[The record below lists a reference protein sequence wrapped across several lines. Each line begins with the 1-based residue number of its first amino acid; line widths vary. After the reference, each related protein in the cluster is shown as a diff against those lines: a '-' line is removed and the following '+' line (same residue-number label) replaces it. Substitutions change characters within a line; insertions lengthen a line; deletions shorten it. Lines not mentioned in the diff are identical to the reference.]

1 MYVITEIA
9 CSGKEHVQQGWGKDW
24 KNLLISTSTLAE
36 RNQWRNSATS
46 LDAVILGTCVAVE
59 PENAEEVQEWMGP
72 RSDQNLFFG
81 HFYGDHWMCARIFN
95 EEWMCRWWDDWI
107 WLQRALSKPPPCSRI
122 YHMWFLEFLWIRLRI
137 CYAACNSMWNFCVH
151 SEEMLQERFVYNVT
165 VHCSFCSVVVMQLLI
180 MQTCMAMGLDY
191 IQCFWL
197 WREYY
202 CLAWLICLTC
212 CTFCVQEMDIW

>member
-1 MYVITEIA
+1 MYVKCVSMEDA
-9 CSGKEHVQQGWGKDW
+9 W
-24 KNLLISTSTLAE
+24 KMFQKRRWSPGCMWSRRLHALARSMFNRVEEKIERNLLISTSTLAE

-122 YHMWFLEFLWIRLRI
+122 YHMWFLGFLWIRLRI

-151 SEEMLQERFVYNVT
+151 GEEMLQERFVY
-165 VHCSFCSVVVMQLLI
+165 M
-180 MQTCMAMGLDY
+180 
-191 IQCFWL
+191 
-197 WREYY
+197 
-202 CLAWLICLTC
+202 
-212 CTFCVQEMDIW
+212 